1 MANLRARLPK
11 EKQSKRPPATTPEG
25 RENQMVSLAVDLAEK
40 QLIDGTATSQVISHY
55 LKLGSSR
62 EKLEQ
67 ERLTRE
73 NELLQVKSD
82 AIASAQRVEELYITA
97 LDAMRSYAGR
107 ESLEGESSY
116 ED

>member
-1 MANLRARLPK
+1 M
-11 EKQSKRPPATTPEG
+11 
-25 RENQMVSLAVDLAEK
+25 
-40 QLIDGTATSQVISHY
+40 
-55 LKLGSSR
+55 
-62 EKLEQ
+62 
-67 ERLTRE
+67 RE

-107 ESLEGESSY
+107 ESLEGESNY